1 MENILQ
7 NEVSKDALLT
17 LGIIIFA
24 IILAKIAKSI
34 ARGYFDDP
42 ERVYRSSKSARR
54 VAAFLSVVA
63 IILVWSPEFGDFVT
77 VLTVI
82 GAGMAI
88 ALREVLLSIAGWL
101 RITVLTTFKE
111 GDRIEINGIRGDVI
125 DVRLLRT
132 SMMEVGGWVDADQS
146 TGRIVHFPNSWL
158 FEYSLYNYTRSF
170 KFIWNELPL
179 VVTFRS
185 DWKAARD
192 IMQKYAEESAQII
205 EQQARM
211 EIKHVARE
219 FLIHYSI
226 LTPFVYVSIGRD
238 GVQLTL
244 RYLCEARK
252 RRGSE
257 HALTV
262 MILDD
267 FRDHPQ
273 IELAHHSLAMVPRE
287 AQQFEGFPPKTPH

>member
-1 MENILQ
+1 MDELLQ

-17 LGIIIFA
+17 LGIIVIA
-24 IILAKIAKSI
+24 IILVKIGQRI

-54 VAAFLSVVA
+54 VAAFISVVA
-63 IILVWSPEFGDFVT
+63 IILVWSPQFGDFMT

-101 RITVLTTFKE
+101 RITVLSTFKE
-111 GDRIEINGIRGDVI
+111 GDRIELNGIRGDVI

-132 SMMEVGGWVDADQS
+132 SMMEVGAWVDADQS

-158 FEYSLYNYTRSF
+158 FEYAVFNYTRSF
-170 KFIWNELPL
+170 KFIWNEMPL

-185 DWKAARD
+185 DWRAARD
-192 IMQKYAEESAQII
+192 IMQKYAEESAVII
-205 EQQARM
+205 EQQARK
-211 EIKHVARE
+211 EIRLVARE

-226 LTPFVYVSIGRD
+226 LTPFVYVSVDRD
-238 GVQLTL
+238 GVKLTL

-262 MILDD
+262 MILDE

-273 IELAHHSLAMVPRE
+273 IELAHRSLAVIPRDS
-287 AQQFEGFPPKTPH
+287 QQFEGFPEKTPH